1 MSLVAFTDFV
11 GKYELSI
18 NEENEPK
25 IQLYIDRLE
34 NLLLNELFG
43 VDLFTLWDGSA
54 NPIYTTLTTPFM
66 FQDENCMGKI
76 WESKGIVDM
85 LTGFIYWEYSKDA
98 YTQQTIDGAQKNT
111 GENSL
116 NSTFIMANLQGR
128 YADALNTYE
137 AIQAYIKKGSDV
149 YPEFKEVQKH
159 IVIPFF

>member
-1 MSLVAFTDFV
+1 MSLVAFMDFV

-25 IQLYIDRLE
+25 IQFYIDRLE

-43 VDLFTLWDGSA
+43 VDLFTLWDGSL
-54 NPIYTTLTTPFM
+54 NPIYTTLTAPFM
-66 FQDENCMGKI
+66 FQDDCGKV
-76 WESKGIVDM
+76 WESKGVIDM

-98 YTQQTIDGAQKNT
+98 YTQQTIDGAQKNN

-116 NSTFIMANLQGR
+116 NSSFVMANLQGR
-128 YADALNTYE
+128 FADALNSYE

-149 YPEFKEVQKH
+149 YPEFKGVKKH
-159 IVIPFF
+159 VVIPFF